1 MALKAISVDGFL
13 FPSYLISSVDHGSPT
28 VRGTVRLSAPRK
40 LRAQLSI
47 WIFIAHKS
55 DVFEKVAFQFDK
67 SSPGLRFAIRAIA
80 VASRAKMC

>member
-1 MALKAISVDGFL
+1 M
-13 FPSYLISSVDHGSPT
+13 SSVDHGSPM

-55 DVFEKVAFQFDK
+55 DLFEKVAFQFDK

-80 VASRAKMC
+80 VASRAKTC